1 MNDEL
6 PTINSEEEFNA
17 LDDETKKKLRKEKA
31 GGEGGVYESSAA
43 FNDANG

>member
-6 PTINSEEEFNA
+6 PTINSEEDFHA
-17 LDDETKKKLRKEKA
+17 LDDETKKKLLKDKA
-31 GGEGGVYESSAA
+31 GGEGGTYETNAS

>member
-17 LDDETKKKLRKEKA
+17 LDDETKKKLLKEKSS
-31 GGEGGVYESSAA
+31 EGGTYETNAA
-43 FNDANG
+43 FGEANG

>member
-17 LDDETKKKLRKEKA
+17 LDDETKKKLLKEKA
-31 GGEGGVYESSAA
+31 GGEGGVYEQNAA
-43 FNDANG
+43 FGEANG

>member
-17 LDDETKKKLRKEKA
+17 LDEETKEKLRKKPA
-31 GGEGGVYESSAA
+31 GSEGGVYEINPT
-43 FNDANG
+43 FGDANA